1 VRPLRYFLGCALL
14 LALTS
19 AGAVRGLETISAVH
33 TAAPERPI
41 LILVSIDGWRWDY
54 LNRFAPAALSTLA
67 ARGVLSEGLI
77 PGFPSKT
84 FPNHYTMVTGLYP
97 DRHGIVSNTMLDPAL
112 PGRFSL
118 SNVSVQQDTRWWGGV
133 PLWVTAEQQGRIAAT
148 MFWPGSDVEIAGDRP
163 TLWRRFDNK
172 VSNNERVD
180 QILAWLRQPEAAQP
194 TFYTL
199 YFEEI
204 DVAGHDFGPEF
215 PQMRPAVEHVD
226 QAMARL
232 ARGLET
238 AGLTTRTNLVVV
250 SDHGMAQN
258 AQDRVIFLEDYVP
271 LTAVEVIDW
280 GPILSLAP
288 RSGSVNDLYQA
299 LRDKHPAMK
308 VFKSEDLPARYRL
321 AGHPR
326 YPPLIGI
333 ADDGWEITS
342 RERLA
347 RDKNG
352 LGGDHGYDPIN
363 QSMHGLFIATGPAFR
378 EGMKVPRFENV
389 HVYELLCRVLGIRP
403 QPNDGDPKV
412 TAAFFR

>member
-1 VRPLRYFLGCALL
+1 VRRLRYFLRCALL
-14 LALTS
+14 LALTL
-19 AGAVRGLETISAVH
+19 AGAVRGLGTISAAQPV
-33 TAAPERPI
+33 TTERPI

-54 LNRFAPAALSTLA
+54 LSRFAPPALSSLA
-67 ARGVLSEGLI
+67 AHGVLSEGLI
-77 PGFPSKT
+77 PSFPSKT
-84 FPNHYTMVTGLYP
+84 FPNHYTIVTGLYP
-97 DRHGIVSNTMLDPAL
+97 ARHGIVSNTMLDPAL

-118 SNVSVQQDTRWWGGV
+118 SNVNVQQDTRWWGGV
-133 PLWVTAEQQGRIAAT
+133 PFWVTAEQQGRIAAT

-180 QILAWLRQPEAAQP
+180 QILAWLRHPEASQP

-204 DVAGHDFGPEF
+204 DVAGHDFGPES

-238 AGLTTRTNLVVV
+238 AGLGTRTNLVVV

-258 AQDRVIFLEDYVP
+258 AQDRVIFLEEYVP

-288 RSGSVNDLYQA
+288 RSGSVDDLYQA

-308 VFKSEDLPARYRL
+308 VYKNEDLPARYRL

-326 YPPLIGI
+326 YSPVIGI

-378 EGMKVPRFENV
+378 EGMTVPRFENV

-403 QPNDGDPKV
+403 APNDGDPAV
-412 TAAFFR
+412 TTGFFR